1 MQGRLRSRLILLL
14 FFFNESTT
22 QRYVDR
28 GRYHESLSLWNI
40 FWLAPTLCQFPNR
53 LHYAANQTNKSF
65 TLRLR
70 TCKGIRIPES
80 GKYLLVES
88 RFHNTAQGI
97 RNPTRNSNRENGPT
111 FLDFAL
117 FLGIFQWEEPTKR
130 VPFTAE
136 PEIPKFWL
144 NGKRPRTPLL
154 VPPLHAI
161 SMQKLPSSRIIRCG
175 RSTCIECISADLK
188 DSVFI
193 KMRRW
198 RWRRSDDLWHGKYSI
213 ASLSEIELPT

>member
-28 GRYHESLSLWNI
+28 DRHHESLSLWNI
-40 FWLAPTLCQFPNR
+40 VWLAPTLCQFQRPNR

-70 TCKGIRIPES
+70 TCKGIRIPEC

-97 RNPTRNSNRENGPT
+97 RNPTRDWNSKSKSHCPLT
-111 FLDFAL
+111 KT
-117 FLGIFQWEEPTKR
+117 GIQYLE
-130 VPFTAE
+130 
-136 PEIPKFWL
+136 
-144 NGKRPRTPLL
+144 
-154 VPPLHAI
+154 
-161 SMQKLPSSRIIRCG
+161 SRIRDCLRFSHIG
-175 RSTCIECISADLK
+175 RNTIFPLTHDLPHLLTF
-188 DSVFI
+188 S
-193 KMRRW
+193 
-198 RWRRSDDLWHGKYSI
+198 Y
-213 ASLSEIELPT
+213 